1 MEENQVVEVVE
12 DEEADREEGESEALV
27 LPPGLKKPQGV
38 VAAEYTLKDKS
49 GKPVRIVMWELSLKE
64 ELLANKRARGGDVG
78 IQLLRL
84 SIRAIDDEVV
94 EWKDGAGDAMLD
106 RLFQTITS
114 SGRSLLVE
122 AWRRQCTP
130 TPEET
135 EDFFASVKTG
145 V

>member
-1 MEENQVVEVVE
+1 MEAEKVVEVVE
-12 DEEADREEGESEALV
+12 DERDLDEDEREALV
-27 LPPGLKKPQGV
+27 LPAGLKKPQGV
-38 VAAEYTLKDKS
+38 VAAEYTLKDKN
-49 GKPVRIVMWELSLKE
+49 GNPVRIIMWELSLKE

-84 SIRAIDDEVV
+84 SIRAIDGEVV
-94 EWKDGAGDAMLD
+94 DWKDGVGDAMLD
-106 RLFQTITS
+106 HLFQTITS

-130 TPEET
+130 SPEET
-135 EDFFASVKTG
+135 EDFFASVKSG